1 MDNTAENKEFL
12 SVKNLK
18 VEYFSGK
25 TVVHA
30 VNGVDLKMYKGK
42 TLGLVGETGAG
53 KAVEYSGN
61 LHYVFCPG

>member
-42 TLGLVGETGAG
+42 TLGLVGETG
-53 KAVEYSGN
+53 ER
-61 LHYVFCPG
+61 LQ